1 MGALISLFIQAIMLT
16 VSLTFSVLFMSLRM
30 FGLLFSLLARSGRS
44 YRRYAGPVRRSVPKA
59 SSGGAQRKQML
70 PPPVISLLV
79 IAVFLLIVVGAFG
92 ANIIAGLV
100 ISLVLI
106 IAGVVWLIRQRGPQT
121 ATAQQLSTRFGAVGS
136 MSGAQF
142 EIFTADMLRAMGY
155 GATVL
160 GSSGDQG
167 VDIIATSG
175 DERIAVQC
183 KNYKKS
189 VGNKPV
195 QEVYAGARHH
205 GCNKAWVMAPGGFT
219 KGAFDLAGS
228 VGVSLFDSSSIGQWI
243 TKVDK
248 IVAQPVKTK
257 HKTQHIP
264 EGDPLQEP
272 LERSAA
278 ELAIGRDRLSVSD
291 ISRALDIG
299 YSKAGRMMDVLEKRG
314 VVSSLDSS
322 EARTVLVSDDS
333 IRELLERR

>member
-16 VSLTFSVLFMSLRM
+16 VSLMFSALFMSLRM

-44 YRRYAGPVRRSVPKA
+44 YRRYASPARRSA
-59 SSGGAQRKQML
+59 LRSSSGGDQRRQVL
-70 PPPVISLLV
+70 PSPISSLLV

-92 ANIIAGLV
+92 VDTVAGLT

-106 IAGVVWLIRQRGPQT
+106 IAGVIWMMRQRGPQT
-121 ATAQQLSTRFGAVGS
+121 ATAQQLSARFRAVGS

-142 EIFTADMLRAMGY
+142 EVFTADMLRAMGY
-155 GATVL
+155 DATVL

-167 VDIIATSG
+167 VDVIATSG
-175 DERIAVQC
+175 DKRIAVQC

-205 GCNKAWVMAPGGFT
+205 GCNKAWVIAPGGFT

-243 TKVDK
+243 TKVDEV
-248 IVAQPVKTK
+248 VAQPVKTK
-257 HKTQHIP
+257 HKTQRIP
-264 EGDPLQEP
+264 KGDPLPEP

-291 ISRALDIG
+291 IARALDVG
-299 YSKAGRMMDVLEKRG
+299 YSEAGGLMDVLEKRG
-314 VVSSLDSS
+314 LVSGLDSS
-322 EARTVLVSDDS
+322 GARSVLVSDDV
-333 IRELLERR
+333 IRELLGRR